1 MGRKLLDAET
11 WFERASF
18 FHLAALELLVTR
30 HGNNKAL
37 AYPAITLKAFA
48 TEAYFKSLIALEE
61 SARPADIHDLV
72 ILFGRLSS
80 ASRKSIRAQWDRET
94 RPILLKARQNPPP
107 GITVPTTLQKA
118 LEQSRHAFLEW
129 RYHPKGEALGFSI
142 GALPSFVRRRIL
154 ELRPDW
160 TPQAPNVLCQLDADF
175 EMSVAARQHASNIK
189 VVRPVRRPS
198 RVEFRRAPGPND

>member
-37 AYPAITLKAFA
+37 VYPAITLKAFA

-94 RPILLKARQNPPP
+94 RPILLKARQNPPS

-118 LEQSRHAFLEW
+118 LEMSF
-129 RYHPKGEALGFSI
+129 
-142 GALPSFVRRRIL
+142 GALLAQMIEARRASL
-154 ELRPDW
+154 SGGWVVDL
-160 TPQAPNVLCQLDADF
+160 TPARSHTRHPPPCQLF
-175 EMSVAARQHASNIK
+175 I
-189 VVRPVRRPS
+189 RR
-198 RVEFRRAPGPND
+198 